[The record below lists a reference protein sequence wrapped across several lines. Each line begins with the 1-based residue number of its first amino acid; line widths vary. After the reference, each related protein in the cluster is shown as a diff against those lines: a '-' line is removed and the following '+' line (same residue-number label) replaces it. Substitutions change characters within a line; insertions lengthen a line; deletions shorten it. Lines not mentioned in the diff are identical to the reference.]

1 MLEEYERC
9 PGAILANEIRAG
21 PPVPGNDLLQ
31 TTRVLN
37 VDGGHPYQE
46 FGGWCAD
53 AVPNHLHPN
62 RLVYSFHLDELPPKR
77 QAGDHGRETP
87 SIVLLPAQVQEQ
99 ATFSRRIWR
108 CVRQLKTH
116 CEVVNRFEGRDDL
129 RHAQL
134 DAVPAP
140 ELFGPYTAEPGLHR
154 FTVVARTSGSPLDA
168 APTFRRALSELD
180 ASQPIYDIETM
191 EHTLADTVA
200 SRRFNLYAL
209 GTFAG
214 AAVLLALI
222 GVYGVTA
229 YSVARRR
236 HELGVRMALGAQ
248 RGDVVRLVL
257 GEGTG
262 AMVAGLAIGL
272 LAAIGLTRV
281 MDSLLYGVTPTD
293 PQTFLAVSGLL
304 VVSTLMACGVPALK
318 ATRVD
323 ALRELRNE

>member
-1 MLEEYERC
+1 M
-9 PGAILANEIRAG
+9 
-21 PPVPGNDLLQ
+21 
-31 TTRVLN
+31 
-37 VDGGHPYQE
+37 
-46 FGGWCAD
+46 
-53 AVPNHLHPN
+53 
-62 RLVYSFHLDELPPKR
+62 
-77 QAGDHGRETP
+77 
-87 SIVLLPAQVQEQ
+87 
-99 ATFSRRIWR
+99 
-108 CVRQLKTH
+108 
-116 CEVVNRFEGRDDL
+116 
-129 RHAQL
+129 
-134 DAVPAP
+134 
-140 ELFGPYTAEPGLHR
+140 
-154 FTVVARTSGSPLDA
+154 
-168 APTFRRALSELD
+168 
-180 ASQPIYDIETM
+180 
-191 EHTLADTVA
+191 
-200 SRRFNLYAL
+200 YAL

>member
-1 MLEEYERC
+1 M
-9 PGAILANEIRAG
+9 
-21 PPVPGNDLLQ
+21 
-31 TTRVLN
+31 
-37 VDGGHPYQE
+37 
-46 FGGWCAD
+46 
-53 AVPNHLHPN
+53 
-62 RLVYSFHLDELPPKR
+62 
-77 QAGDHGRETP
+77 
-87 SIVLLPAQVQEQ
+87 
-99 ATFSRRIWR
+99 
-108 CVRQLKTH
+108 
-116 CEVVNRFEGRDDL
+116 
-129 RHAQL
+129 
-134 DAVPAP
+134 
-140 ELFGPYTAEPGLHR
+140 
-154 FTVVARTSGSPLDA
+154 
-168 APTFRRALSELD
+168 
-180 ASQPIYDIETM
+180 
-191 EHTLADTVA
+191 
-200 SRRFNLYAL
+200 
-209 GTFAG
+209 
-214 AAVLLALI
+214 LLALI

>member
-1 MLEEYERC
+1 
-9 PGAILANEIRAG
+9 
-21 PPVPGNDLLQ
+21 
-31 TTRVLN
+31 
-37 VDGGHPYQE
+37 
-46 FGGWCAD
+46 
-53 AVPNHLHPN
+53 
-62 RLVYSFHLDELPPKR
+62 
-77 QAGDHGRETP
+77 
-87 SIVLLPAQVQEQ
+87 
-99 ATFSRRIWR
+99 
-108 CVRQLKTH
+108 
-116 CEVVNRFEGRDDL
+116 
-129 RHAQL
+129 
-134 DAVPAP
+134 
-140 ELFGPYTAEPGLHR
+140 
-154 FTVVARTSGSPLDA
+154 
-168 APTFRRALSELD
+168 
-180 ASQPIYDIETM
+180 M

-257 GEGTG
+257 GEGPG